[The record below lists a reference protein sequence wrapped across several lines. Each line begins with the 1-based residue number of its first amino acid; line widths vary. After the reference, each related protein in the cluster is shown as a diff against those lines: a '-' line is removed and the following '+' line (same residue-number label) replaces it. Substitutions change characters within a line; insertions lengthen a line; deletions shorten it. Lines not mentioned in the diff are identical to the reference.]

1 MKPLNLIHPLRV
13 ALNRCAHAGAAS
25 LGLFALTASAAPVSG
40 IRNGSFEETTTS
52 GVWVAAASWTEVS
65 GTDAAY
71 SLPTGTESIPATD
84 GTRFLRLQT
93 EGNGYIAR
101 VAQNLGIMVAGE
113 TYTFRADV
121 IASTAY
127 GDYGATAAFVNEGTA
142 APVTTYATQT
152 VTVAQGATGRF
163 ILSYTATAPNNGKN
177 LYIWLQAEPVKGLNT
192 LTRGGIDNVRLS
204 DKEPASPPAAAT
216 SQITQ
221 GAPAAG
227 PDPIAKGVQA
237 GFYTP
242 GRTGGIWDNWACYHE
257 GKFYLYYVAGPPGKN
272 DPRIPPGYLKDWNS
286 FGLATSD
293 DGVHWKEYGTI
304 AKCREK
310 TSMGSGHIWK
320 SPNFAH
326 DGTWIMN
333 YSEFFGEG
341 EDYWS
346 HVPNFCGQNIIFLTS
361 TDLLHWTKVDES
373 FRFNAD
379 GRWYKEKG
387 RWDSM
392 DVLPRP
398 DGSLYAYFT
407 AEPVPEKL
415 DYKAC
420 YAVGFAESKDG
431 LHWQALP
438 PLPGETAGEVG
449 GVEKLGAKYYMT
461 IGAGEIFCAD
471 RPDGPFLRQKKNPNM
486 LDKDSDAYYSRF
498 FHTAPGGPLVNSF
511 YWHGIAHAAP
521 FKAIDIDAEE
531 ILRLKWWKGN
541 EKLKERKVS
550 SALAAESA
558 ESRFVRFLE
567 PALNLDA
574 ASVIEASL
582 TLPETDT
589 PMGFYL
595 DSGDGT
601 GQVVLF
607 TRQGTQFGTA
617 NLDGSGRSTGST
629 LTRDLDF
636 AGEVNVRLVLKKDMI
651 ETYMNDYLMN
661 TKRVKCNGR
670 IGVIGQ
676 TGGNYLENIKVW
688 TQL

>member
-1 MKPLNLIHPLRV
+1 M
-13 ALNRCAHAGAAS
+13 
-25 LGLFALTASAAPVSG
+25 
-40 IRNGSFEETTTS
+40 
-52 GVWVAAASWTEVS
+52 
-65 GTDAAY
+65 
-71 SLPTGTESIPATD
+71 
-84 GTRFLRLQT
+84 
-93 EGNGYIAR
+93 
-101 VAQNLGIMVAGE
+101 
-113 TYTFRADV
+113 
-121 IASTAY
+121 
-127 GDYGATAAFVNEGTA
+127 
-142 APVTTYATQT
+142 
-152 VTVAQGATGRF
+152 
-163 ILSYTATAPNNGKN
+163 
-177 LYIWLQAEPVKGLNT
+177 
-192 LTRGGIDNVRLS
+192 
-204 DKEPASPPAAAT
+204 
-216 SQITQ
+216 
-221 GAPAAG
+221 
-227 PDPIAKGVQA
+227 
-237 GFYTP
+237 
-242 GRTGGIWDNWACYHE
+242 
-257 GKFYLYYVAGPPGKN
+257 
-272 DPRIPPGYLKDWNS
+272 
-286 FGLATSD
+286 
-293 DGVHWKEYGTI
+293 
-304 AKCREK
+304 
-310 TSMGSGHIWK
+310 
-320 SPNFAH
+320 
-326 DGTWIMN
+326 
-333 YSEFFGEG
+333 
-341 EDYWS
+341 
-346 HVPNFCGQNIIFLTS
+346 
-361 TDLLHWTKVDES
+361 
-373 FRFNAD
+373 
-379 GRWYKEKG
+379 
-387 RWDSM
+387 
-392 DVLPRP
+392 
-398 DGSLYAYFT
+398 
-407 AEPVPEKL
+407 
-415 DYKAC
+415 
-420 YAVGFAESKDG
+420 
-431 LHWQALP
+431 
-438 PLPGETAGEVG
+438 PGETAGEVG

-558 ESRFVRFLE
+558 KSRFVRFLE

>member
-1 MKPLNLIHPLRV
+1 
-13 ALNRCAHAGAAS
+13 
-25 LGLFALTASAAPVSG
+25 
-40 IRNGSFEETTTS
+40 
-52 GVWVAAASWTEVS
+52 
-65 GTDAAY
+65 
-71 SLPTGTESIPATD
+71 
-84 GTRFLRLQT
+84 
-93 EGNGYIAR
+93 
-101 VAQNLGIMVAGE
+101 
-113 TYTFRADV
+113 
-121 IASTAY
+121 
-127 GDYGATAAFVNEGTA
+127 
-142 APVTTYATQT
+142 
-152 VTVAQGATGRF
+152 
-163 ILSYTATAPNNGKN
+163 
-177 LYIWLQAEPVKGLNT
+177 
-192 LTRGGIDNVRLS
+192 
-204 DKEPASPPAAAT
+204 
-216 SQITQ
+216 
-221 GAPAAG
+221 
-227 PDPIAKGVQA
+227 
-237 GFYTP
+237 
-242 GRTGGIWDNWACYHE
+242 
-257 GKFYLYYVAGPPGKN
+257 
-272 DPRIPPGYLKDWNS
+272 
-286 FGLATSD
+286 
-293 DGVHWKEYGTI
+293 
-304 AKCREK
+304 
-310 TSMGSGHIWK
+310 
-320 SPNFAH
+320 
-326 DGTWIMN
+326 MN

-449 GVEKLGAKYYMT
+449 GG
-461 IGAGEIFCAD
+461 
-471 RPDGPFLRQKKNPNM
+471 
-486 LDKDSDAYYSRF
+486 
-498 FHTAPGGPLVNSF
+498 
-511 YWHGIAHAAP
+511 
-521 FKAIDIDAEE
+521 
-531 ILRLKWWKGN
+531 
-541 EKLKERKVS
+541 
-550 SALAAESA
+550 
-558 ESRFVRFLE
+558 FVRFLE
-567 PALNLDA
+567 PALTLDA
-574 ASVIEASL
+574 ASVMEASL

-617 NLDGSGRSTGST
+617 KLDGSAMSTGAV

-661 TKRVKCNGR
+661 TKRVKCTGR